1 MFESFEH
8 RIVPRN
14 GHTLVVGIVARISG
28 CASQKEL
35 SLDDQV
41 DHAKEVIEELFDGT
55 VDYQVVATKG
65 KGERL
70 DRPEL
75 QQIDQMVRRGE
86 LDFLVMEDVGRLVRG
101 GAAVRLWG
109 IAVDHG
115 TRCIAPN
122 DGCDTAKDTWE
133 EDLLAACSSHVS
145 HQSHTSKRIKK
156 KTMNRFKKFGGSVA
170 LPIAGYI
177 KPDGAKTYDDWL
189 VDPSAKPIVQEGLR
203 RLMITLNCSEIAE
216 WFNDVRFP
224 TGEYRRC
231 RKTWDGSMVRKF
243 YANSLLMGRPTRGK
257 RHSVKHHESGR
268 RVSVPNPNGPVYYEC
283 PHLALIT
290 PEEFDEINTR
300 LDEKNKGRGRKKS
313 NGKSPRWHVPYKRTR
328 FPGQHARCW
337 YCGRHYVWGG
347 NGITKNLMCRGPR
360 EWHCWNSIGIE
371 GQLVSNRLMEIITQ
385 ELYKLDGFDA
395 QFRELVEAAHKN
407 HSGGGLDDQKQ
418 LERDEF
424 TLQREKENLLSA
436 IMQCGPRPM
445 LQQKMSELEDSER
458 ELAQRRS
465 RIAMFAR
472 QELKLPQ
479 SVDELRGALEQQ
491 FERLACDSFEFSDFM
506 RQLVPDLF
514 VYLVRRFDGGHP
526 LPRARVTIN
535 LAGCVADANLAPG
548 LVASLS
554 REVTLDL
561 FKPTQCERIRE
572 EAVQWKSQGLL
583 HREIACQIAERP
595 TTTAVSN
602 ALILDRRMKELG
614 LESPYVLLLEP
625 PDDYRKLRRHKNSK
639 YRFESEEGYVR
650 KPL

>member
-1 MFESFEH
+1 MFESSEH

-14 GHTLVVGIVARISG
+14 GHTLVVVIVARISG
-28 CASQKEL
+28 CASQTDL
-35 SLDDQV
+35 SLEDQI
-41 DHAKEVIEELFDGT
+41 DHAKEIVADLYDGP
-55 VDYQVVATKG
+55 VEYREIATKG

-75 QQIDQMVRRGE
+75 AEIEEMVRTRE
-86 LDFLVMEDVGRLVRG
+86 VDLLIIEDLGRMVRG
-101 GAAVRLWG
+101 VEAVRLCG

-115 TRCIAPN
+115 TRVICDHDCI
-122 DGCDTAKDTWE
+122 DTLEQSWE
-133 EDLLAACSSHVS
+133 EDAISARRDHVG
-145 HQSHTSKRIKK
+145 HNSHTSKRLKK
-156 KTMNRFKKFGGSVA
+156 KLMNRFKKFGGAVA

-177 KPDGAKTYDDWL
+177 KPDGAKTYDDWQT
-189 VDPSAKPIVQEGLR
+189 DPSAKPIVQEGLR
-203 RLMITLNCSEIAE
+203 RLLITLNCSEIAE
-216 WFNDVRFP
+216 WFDDVRFS
-224 TGEYRRC
+224 TGKYRRC
-231 RKTWDGSMVRKF
+231 RKTWDGSMVRAF
-243 YANSLLMGRPTRGK
+243 YANSLLMGRPARGN

-268 RVSVPNPNGPVYYEC
+268 RVMVPNPNGPVYYEC
-283 PHLALIT
+283 PHLALIS
-290 PEEFDEINTR
+290 PEEFDEINAR

-360 EWHCWNSIGIE
+360 AWRCWNSIGIE

-407 HSGGGLDDQKQ
+407 RSGGGLDDQKQ
-418 LERDEF
+418 LVRDELA
-424 TLQREKENLLSA
+424 LQREQENLLSV
-436 IMQCGPRPM
+436 ILQCGVHPM
-445 LQQKMSELEDSER
+445 LQQKMSELEVSER

-465 RIAMFAR
+465 RIAMSAR
-472 QELKLPQ
+472 RELKLPQ
-479 SVDELRGALEQQ
+479 SVDELRGSLEQQ

-506 RQLVPDLF
+506 RQLVPDCF
-514 VYLVRRFDGGHP
+514 VHLVRRFDGGHP
-526 LPRARVTIN
+526 LPRAKVTIN
-535 LAGCVADANLAPG
+535 LAGCVPDASRVPG

-554 REVTLDL
+554 REVTLNL
-561 FKPTQCERIRE
+561 FEPTQCERIRE
-572 EAVQWKSQGLL
+572 EAVRWKSEGRS
-583 HREIACQIAERP
+583 HREIACRIAEQP

-614 LESPYVLLLEP
+614 LGSPYVLLLDP

-639 YRFESEEGYVR
+639 YCFEPEEGYVQN
-650 KPL
+650 PL